1 MGRSEARVF
10 TSIWRDEDWR
20 ALSRNARSTYIQLLT
35 QEDLTHCGVIT
46 LREPLWAT
54 QAGVSED
61 EICQDLEELESVGWI
76 VTDHG
81 TRELFVRSLIRRDKA
96 LRQPKL
102 WVPLSTS
109 ITQVWSTRIR
119 AVLLDELVRTRAEGE
134 VNRGIA
140 GKLDELISDLKEQ
153 VNRVSGRHLASVSG
167 TEPGS
172 ESDRETDRET
182 DRHARSLQG
191 LGERNGSSTTVAP
204 SPVPPPPPHPAGP
217 ASDAAA
223 EPAAAEVNAE
233 GEGDLESLIAKI
245 RAARPDWSAT
255 SIRRALVNTDV
266 ADRPWPLVWRA
277 ALAVAA
283 DPESQQPG
291 RLARDGP
298 WWHQPPAEHVV
309 PSQPWC
315 GQCAPNRRVEDAE
328 GRDIGP
334 CPVCHP
340 SKARAS

>member
-20 ALSRNARSTYIQLLT
+20 ALTRNARSTYIQ
-35 QEDLTHCGVIT
+35 
-46 LREPLWAT
+46 
-54 QAGVSED
+54 
-61 EICQDLEELESVGWI
+61 ELESVGWI

-109 ITQVWSTRIR
+109 ITQVWSARIR

-172 ESDRETDRET
+172 ESDRETDS
-182 DRHARSLQG
+182 HARSLQG